1 MSTPDRPTPERE
13 LEPAE
18 ALRAELEA
26 ELEAEQGDVVVEAEL
41 PADGTDDPDGDPVA
55 AIDHDAGE
63 PELTIA
69 LSPRQI
75 LGGFA
80 LLAAIVVWL
89 LRRRK
94 R

>member
-1 MSTPDRPTPERE
+1 MSTPDRE

-26 ELEAEQGDVVVEAEL
+26 EREAELEAEVGAATGATGDAERDSIAEADVEA
-41 PADGTDDPDGDPVA
+41 
-55 AIDHDAGE
+55 AG
-63 PELTIA
+63 PELSLA
-69 LSPRQI
+69 FSPRQI

-80 LLAAIVVWL
+80 LLAAILVWIF
-89 LRRRK
+89 RRRK

>member
-1 MSTPDRPTPERE
+1 MPDRSAPDPE

-26 ELEAEQGDVVVEAEL
+26 ELEAERGGLDVEAEL
-41 PADGTDDPDGDPVA
+41 GAEVADDVGGDPVA
-55 AIDHDAGE
+55 AIPRDADAT
-63 PELTIA
+63 ELTIA

-94 R
+94 K

>member
-1 MSTPDRPTPERE
+1 MSTPDPE

-26 ELEAEQGDVVVEAEL
+26 EIEAEL
-41 PADGTDDPDGDPVA
+41 AAGIADIADIADVRDAPGDSIPTADVEGAGPEVA
-55 AIDHDAGE
+55 IG
-63 PELTIA
+63 

-75 LGGFA
+75 LGGFVVV
-80 LLAAIVVWL
+80 AAIVVWL
-89 LRRRK
+89 FRRRK

>member
-1 MSTPDRPTPERE
+1 MSTPDPD

-18 ALRAELEA
+18 ARRAELEA
-26 ELEAEQGDVVVEAEL
+26 ELEAELG
-41 PADGTDDPDGDPVA
+41 ADGDLEGDLEGDSVAETGREPDGPEVA
-55 AIDHDAGE
+55 IG
-63 PELTIA
+63 

-89 LRRRK
+89 FRRRK
-94 R
+94 DKK

>member
-1 MSTPDRPTPERE
+1 MSKPDPD

-18 ALRAELEA
+18 AFRAELEA
-26 ELEAEQGDVVVEAEL
+26 ELEAELAADFADLEL
-41 PADGTDDPDGDPVA
+41 EDHDDDPITERDDGVD
-55 AIDHDAGE
+55 G

-89 LRRRK
+89 FRRRK
-94 R
+94 T

>member
-1 MSTPDRPTPERE
+1 MPDRSTPDPE

-26 ELEAEQGDVVVEAEL
+26 ELEAERGDFDVDGEL
-41 PADGTDDPDGDPVA
+41 AASGTDDLDGDAVA
-55 AIDHDAGE
+55 AMDHDAGQ
-63 PELTIA
+63 PELTIG

-94 R
+94 N